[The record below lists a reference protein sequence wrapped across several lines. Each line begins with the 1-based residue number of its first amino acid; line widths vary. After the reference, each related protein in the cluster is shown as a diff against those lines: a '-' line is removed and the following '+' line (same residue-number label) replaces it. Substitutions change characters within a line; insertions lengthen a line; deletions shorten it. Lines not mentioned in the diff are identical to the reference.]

1 MVESSQ
7 KGEFKVAEGR
17 TSLLTIFLVFLRLG
31 LTSFGGPI
39 AHLAYFRDEFVSR
52 RNWIDERAYADLVAL
67 CQFLPGPASS
77 QVGIGVGLARGGLLG
92 AFVAWTGFTMPSAFA
107 LIAFGYGVVAYQDI
121 INSGVLHGLKVV
133 AVAVVVQAV
142 WGMACNLC
150 PDAKRATL
158 AVLAACAV
166 LAAPTPLAQ
175 ISVIVI
181 GGFAG
186 FVFLRAE
193 TPRELVPL
201 GINVNRR
208 LAVASLLLFFLGLI
222 GLPILTTVYPSH
234 TLALI
239 ESFYSSGSLVF
250 GGGHV
255 VLPLL
260 QTEVVPSGWVSNDAF
275 LAGYGATQ
283 AVPGPLFTF
292 AAYLGAVLE
301 PVPNGLAG
309 GLICLAAIFVPSFL
323 LVVGVLPFWDSLRH
337 AQAMQTAVLGIN
349 AAVVGLLLA
358 ALYNPVW
365 TSAILS
371 PSDFGLAIG
380 AYTLL
385 VFWKVPPWIVVI
397 LTAVGGWLLATLPTL
412 L

>member
-1 MVESSQ
+1 MVESLQ
-7 KGEFKVAEGR
+7 KGEFKVAKGQ

-31 LTSFGGPI
+31 FTSFGGPI

-133 AVAVVVQAV
+133 AVAVVAQAV
-142 WGMACNLC
+142 WGMARNLC

-181 GGFAG
+181 GGFSG

-193 TPRELVPL
+193 TPREHVPL

-208 LAVASLLLFFLGLI
+208 LAVTSLLLFFVGLI
-222 GLPILTTVYPSH
+222 GLPLS
-234 TLALI
+234 LI
-239 ESFYSSGSLVF
+239 
-250 GGGHV
+250 H
-255 VLPLL
+255 
-260 QTEVVPSGWVSNDAF
+260 
-275 LAGYGATQ
+275 
-283 AVPGPLFTF
+283 
-292 AAYLGAVLE
+292 
-301 PVPNGLAG
+301 
-309 GLICLAAIFVPSFL
+309 I
-323 LVVGVLPFWDSLRH
+323 
-337 AQAMQTAVLGIN
+337 
-349 AAVVGLLLA
+349 
-358 ALYNPVW
+358 
-365 TSAILS
+365 
-371 PSDFGLAIG
+371 
-380 AYTLL
+380 
-385 VFWKVPPWIVVI
+385 
-397 LTAVGGWLLATLPTL
+397 
-412 L
+412 